1 MFDLRDK
8 DPRTLTAIDD
18 AIKHPQRYV
27 LKPQKE
33 GGGNNIF
40 GEEISEKLLAENYE
54 QFLLMRWIDAPVMK
68 TYMLRKGE
76 LAYVDSITELGV
88 FSLVLAD
95 SRAGK
100 VWYN

>member
-40 GEEISEKLLAENYE
+40 GEEISEKL
-54 QFLLMRWIDAPVMK
+54 
-68 TYMLRKGE
+68 
-76 LAYVDSITELGV
+76 
-88 FSLVLAD
+88 
-95 SRAGK
+95 
-100 VWYN
+100 